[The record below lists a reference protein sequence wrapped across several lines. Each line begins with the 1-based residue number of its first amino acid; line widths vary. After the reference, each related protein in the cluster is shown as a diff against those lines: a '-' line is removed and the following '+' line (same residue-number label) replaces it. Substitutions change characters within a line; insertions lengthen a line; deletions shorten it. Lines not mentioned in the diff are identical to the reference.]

1 MYQLLKQI
9 VKTGIVSEPAPLPDD
24 ALRALEQRLGQVIL
38 KHFGRALAIR
48 HVDAGSCNGCELEI
62 HAMNSPYYNLEG
74 LGIKFVASPRHAD
87 MLLVTGPVSRN
98 METALKRTWEA
109 TPDPK
114 LVVAIGDCGC
124 TGGIFVLSY
133 SIWNDLVLA
142 AIWVLGLAGGIGV
155 IRLQPWGRYLLE
167 LFCWALIV
175 LLPLSAASRL
185 YALRQPDPRQPP
197 VNWLGAI
204 GGITLILIPVLA
216 ICAATIVT
224 LRSPEAMKA
233 FS

>member
-1 MYQLLKQI
+1 MELSLAFMGWFF
-9 VKTGIVSEPAPLPDD
+9 TLTSAG
-24 ALRALEQRLGQVIL
+24 ALG
-38 KHFGRALAIR
+38 FG
-48 HVDAGSCNGCELEI
+48 G
-62 HAMNSPYYNLEG
+62 
-74 LGIKFVASPRHAD
+74 
-87 MLLVTGPVSRN
+87 LLVL
-98 METALKRTWEA
+98 M
-109 TPDPK
+109 
-114 LVVAIGDCGC
+114 LVRAGDLERRY
-124 TGGIFVLSY
+124 LSY
-133 SIWNDLVLA
+133 SIWNDLLLA

-175 LLPLSAASRL
+175 LLLLSAASRL
-185 YALRQPDPRQPP
+185 YALREPNPGQPP
-197 VNWLGAI
+197 ANWLGAI

>member
-1 MYQLLKQI
+1 MELSLAFI
-9 VKTGIVSEPAPLPDD
+9 GWFF
-24 ALRALEQRLGQVIL
+24 ALTSAGALVLGAALVWILATSGDLQR
-38 KHFGRALAIR
+38 R
-48 HVDAGSCNGCELEI
+48 
-62 HAMNSPYYNLEG
+62 Y
-74 LGIKFVASPRHAD
+74 
-87 MLLVTGPVSRN
+87 
-98 METALKRTWEA
+98 
-109 TPDPK
+109 
-114 LVVAIGDCGC
+114 
-124 TGGIFVLSY
+124 LSY

-142 AIWVLGLAGGIGV
+142 AVWALGLAGGIGV

-175 LLPLSAASRL
+175 LLFLSAASRL
-185 YALRQPDPRQPP
+185 YALKEVDREQQP

-204 GGITLILIPVLA
+204 AGITLILVPVLA

>member
-1 MYQLLKQI
+1 MELSLAFIGWFFALTSAAAI
-9 VKTGIVSEPAPLPDD
+9 VLGA
-24 ALRALEQRLGQVIL
+24 ALIAMLATAGDLQR
-38 KHFGRALAIR
+38 RYLA
-48 HVDAGSCNGCELEI
+48 
-62 HAMNSPYYNLEG
+62 
-74 LGIKFVASPRHAD
+74 
-87 MLLVTGPVSRN
+87 
-98 METALKRTWEA
+98 
-109 TPDPK
+109 
-114 LVVAIGDCGC
+114 
-124 TGGIFVLSY
+124 Y

-175 LLPLSAASRL
+175 LLPLSAASRV
-185 YALRQPDPRQPP
+185 YALRQPEPGRPP
-197 VNWLGAI
+197 VNWLGEIA
-204 GGITLILIPVLA
+204 GITLILIPVMA

>member
-1 MYQLLKQI
+1 MELSLAFI
-9 VKTGIVSEPAPLPDD
+9 GWFF
-24 ALRALEQRLGQVIL
+24 ALISAG
-38 KHFGRALAIR
+38 ALALGAALIWILAT
-48 HVDAGSCNGCELEI
+48 AGDLERR
-62 HAMNSPYYNLEG
+62 Y
-74 LGIKFVASPRHAD
+74 
-87 MLLVTGPVSRN
+87 
-98 METALKRTWEA
+98 
-109 TPDPK
+109 
-114 LVVAIGDCGC
+114 
-124 TGGIFVLSY
+124 LSY
-133 SIWNDLVLA
+133 SVWNDLMLA

-185 YALRQPDPRQPP
+185 YALRQPDPGQRR

-216 ICAATIVT
+216 ICAATIVS
-224 LRSPEAMKA
+224 LRSPEALKA

>member
-1 MYQLLKQI
+1 M
-9 VKTGIVSEPAPLPDD
+9 
-24 ALRALEQRLGQVIL
+24 
-38 KHFGRALAIR
+38 LAT
-48 HVDAGSCNGCELEI
+48 AGDL
-62 HAMNSPYYNLEG
+62 HRRY
-74 LGIKFVASPRHAD
+74 
-87 MLLVTGPVSRN
+87 
-98 METALKRTWEA
+98 
-109 TPDPK
+109 
-114 LVVAIGDCGC
+114 
-124 TGGIFVLSY
+124 LSY
-133 SIWNDLVLA
+133 SIWNDLALA

-185 YALRQPDPRQPP
+185 YALRQPGQGRPP
-197 VNWLGAI
+197 VNWLGAV
-204 GGITLILIPVLA
+204 GGITLILIPLIA

>member
-1 MYQLLKQI
+1 MELSLAFI
-9 VKTGIVSEPAPLPDD
+9 GWFFTLASVG
-24 ALRALEQRLGQVIL
+24 ALV
-38 KHFGRALAIR
+38 FG
-48 HVDAGSCNGCELEI
+48 G
-62 HAMNSPYYNLEG
+62 
-74 LGIKFVASPRHAD
+74 
-87 MLLVTGPVSRN
+87 LLVV
-98 METALKRTWEA
+98 M
-109 TPDPK
+109 
-114 LVVAIGDCGC
+114 LVRAGDLERRY
-124 TGGIFVLSY
+124 LSY
-133 SIWNDLVLA
+133 SVWNDLMLA
-142 AIWVLGLAGGIGV
+142 AIWVLGLAGGTGV

-185 YALRQPDPRQPP
+185 YALREPHPEQPP

-224 LRSPEAMKA
+224 LRSPEALKA